1 MSMLKLHS
9 LEDYAK
15 LVADNWEVKPP
26 TDEDL
31 KREDASSTGKMLTKL
46 FICFYIKL
54 YVFQI
59 LNILIFT
66 SQCTNLSLFSNKYLS
81 IINIIYANSFEIFR
95 RKCF

>member
-31 KREDASSTGKMLTKL
+31 EREDASSTGKMLAKVFV
-46 FICFYIKL
+46 FI
-54 YVFQI
+54 
-59 LNILIFT
+59 
-66 SQCTNLSLFSNKYLS
+66 
-81 IINIIYANSFEIFR
+81 
-95 RKCF
+95 

>member
-31 KREDASSTGKMLTKL
+31 KREDASSTG
-46 FICFYIKL
+46 
-54 YVFQI
+54 
-59 LNILIFT
+59 NILIEF
-66 SQCTNLSLFSNKYLS
+66 
-81 IINIIYANSFEIFR
+81 IIFFLYYM
-95 RKCF
+95 